1 MPSNPEVLHQ
11 MDAHILNWKSKSDS
25 RHIFLSCYRMM
36 TSNMLDAINKNEF
49 HDSEWIYNLLHR
61 FADYYF
67 DALNCY
73 DCGDKVPKVWQEVHQ
88 LTQTKKMRH
97 VQYLLIGVNAH
108 INYDLVLTL
117 VDMLNEEWPKLTEIE
132 KIKRFEDHC
141 KVNEIIG
148 ATIDKVQDEI
158 LAPADPFMG
167 WIDKAFGRL
176 DEYLLS
182 RLITTWRKDVWDNAL
197 QIMETKENNNREL
210 IRISIENH
218 VCRRSNLLAFGD

>member
-1 MPSNPEVLHQ
+1 MPSNYQVLHQ
-11 MDAHILNWKSKSDS
+11 MDALINHWKSQNDS

-36 TSNMLDAINKNEF
+36 TSNMLEAINKKEF
-49 HDSEWIYNLLHR
+49 HDSDWIYKLLHK

-67 DALNCY
+67 NALKWY
-73 DCGDKVPKVWQEVHQ
+73 DCGEEVPRVWQEVHQ

-117 VDMLNEEWPKLTEIE
+117 VDMLNEEWDQLSENE
-132 KIKRFEDHC
+132 KIKHFEDHC

-158 LAPADPFMG
+158 LAPADPVLK
-167 WIDKAFGRL
+167 WIDNAFGRL
-176 DEYLLS
+176 DELLLS
-182 RLITTWRKDVWDNAL
+182 KLISSWRKDVWDNAL
-197 QIMETKENNNREL
+197 HMMEAIETSDREKL
-210 IRISIENH
+210 RQSIEDQ
-218 VCRRSNLLAFGD
+218 VCKRSVLLAFGN